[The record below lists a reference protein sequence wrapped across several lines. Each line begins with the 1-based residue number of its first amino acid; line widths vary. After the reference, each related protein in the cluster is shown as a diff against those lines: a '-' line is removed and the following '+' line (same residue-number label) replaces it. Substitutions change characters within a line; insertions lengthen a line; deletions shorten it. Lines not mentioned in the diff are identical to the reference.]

1 MRKPNRQVGIE
12 HVFTDRRYEVQSVDV
27 AHGRFCAPSDDEFI
41 FLSRNTIPQ
50 ERPPPSPTLA
60 SDFRF

>member
-1 MRKPNRQVGIE
+1 MRKPDRQVGIE

-27 AHGRFCAPSDDEFI
+27 AHGRFCASSDDEFI

-50 ERPPPSPTLA
+50 ESHLRRPP
-60 SDFRF
+60 